1 MSFTECHD
9 DAILGSLIE
18 IVCGMKNLYLPV
30 LLTLIHTFATAA
42 TPVPD
47 ENCIDIP
54 DSRDS
59 CSPLLACFGNSGE
72 YFAGRALG
80 RDEGTLAGVTNFGA
94 ISTGT
99 WVSRNFIG
107 TGEANFEC
115 DNGHWGKVIF
125 HYRDGV
131 SGTVKGF
138 GFTNHGVSIRAWSGH
153 YIQDFL
159 DGQSGQ
165 VDNKLMCGE
174 VEIPLR

>member
-1 MSFTECHD
+1 
-9 DAILGSLIE
+9 
-18 IVCGMKNLYLPV
+18 MKNLCLPV
-30 LLTLIHTFATAA
+30 PLALSYMFAAA
-42 TPVPD
+42 AAPVPD
-47 ENCIDIP
+47 ENCVDIP

-80 RDEGTLAGVTNFGA
+80 RDKGTLAGVTNFGA
-94 ISTGT
+94 ICTGS

-125 HYRDGV
+125 HYRDDE

-138 GFTNHGVSIRAWSGH
+138 GLTNHGVSIRAWSGH

-159 DGQSGQ
+159 DEQSGQ
-165 VDNKLMCGE
+165 VNNKLMCGE
-174 VEIPLR
+174 VEIPLS

>member
-1 MSFTECHD
+1 
-9 DAILGSLIE
+9 
-18 IVCGMKNLYLPV
+18 MKNLCLPV
-30 LLTLIHTFATAA
+30 LLALSYVFAAA
-42 TPVPD
+42 AAPVPD
-47 ENCIDIP
+47 ENCV

-80 RDEGTLAGVTNFGA
+80 RDKGTLAGVTNFGA
-94 ISTGT
+94 ICTGS

-125 HYRDGV
+125 HYRDDE

-138 GFTNHGVSIRAWSGH
+138 GLTNHGVSIRAWSGH
-153 YIQDFL
+153 YIQDCL
-159 DGQSGQ
+159 DEQSGQ
-165 VDNKLMCGE
+165 LNNKLMCGD
-174 VEIPLR
+174 VKIPLS

>member
-1 MSFTECHD
+1 ML
-9 DAILGSLIE
+9 ILGSLIKT
-18 IVCGMKNLYLPV
+18 VCGMKNLYLPV
-30 LLTLIHTFATAA
+30 LLALSCTFASASA
-42 TPVPD
+42 PVPE
-47 ENCIDIP
+47 ENCVDIP

-59 CSPLLACFGNSGE
+59 CSPLLACVGNSGE

-80 RDEGTLAGVTNFGA
+80 RDEGTLAGVTNFGS
-94 ISTGT
+94 ICTGT
-99 WVSRNFIG
+99 WVSRNFLG
-107 TGEANFEC
+107 TGQADFEC

-125 HYRDGV
+125 HYRDDV

-159 DGQSGQ
+159 DEKSGQ

-174 VEIPLR
+174 VEIPLS